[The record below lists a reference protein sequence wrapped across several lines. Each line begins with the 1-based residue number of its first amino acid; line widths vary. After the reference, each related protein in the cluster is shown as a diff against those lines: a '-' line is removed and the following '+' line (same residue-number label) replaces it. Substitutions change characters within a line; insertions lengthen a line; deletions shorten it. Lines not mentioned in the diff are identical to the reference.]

1 MRQVRMI
8 TVLGIGVL
16 ALAAVAAAQQSPAM
30 EGTAAVEQYLD
41 RENGLSLTD
50 AVAGALEREPALRAA
65 RTEIEVARGM
75 RLQAGL
81 RPNPMMS
88 VEMREQHGGADNQ
101 TMVGVEWPLDLFRR
115 RARVAVADREAEA
128 VEHSVA
134 DRMRFLVADVRL
146 KYGEAA
152 TAVRALAIADT
163 LAVSAERDVVLKRAR
178 VEEGASPPLERDL
191 VDVESRRLQSERL
204 LAHATAD
211 AAMIELKRAIGMRPD
226 APLRL
231 RDTIDTLVSRVVPG
245 SPSAVS
251 VVLPDVRN
259 AEARVRLADAREDRA
274 RAEGRFDVSLFGSYM
289 RMDAGFAQQGF
300 NRQGILEPVQG
311 VFHYLVG
318 GATINLPVGNRNQG
332 EVAAAR
338 AVVAGAQARL
348 EAVQLAADAEIASA
362 MAQDARARQALE
374 IIEGA
379 VRLSRQNLDVVRQTH
394 ELGRATISD
403 VLVEQRRYLELETAY
418 TTTLQ
423 RTYETRALLLRAR
436 GELP

>member
-1 MRQVRMI
+1 M
-8 TVLGIGVL
+8 TALGIGLL
-16 ALAAVAAAQQSPAM
+16 AVTAVAGAQQLPAID
-30 EGTAAVEQYLD
+30 EKPAAEHYLD
-41 RENGLSLTD
+41 REGGLSLSD

-81 RPNPMMS
+81 RPNPMLS
-88 VEMREQHGGADNQ
+88 VERREQPGGADNQ

-115 RARVAVADREAEA
+115 SARVAVADREAEA

-134 DRMRFLVADVRL
+134 DRMRLLVADVRL

-152 TAVRALAIADT
+152 TAVRALALADT

-178 VEEGASPPLERDL
+178 VEEGASPPLDRDL
-191 VDVESRRLQSERL
+191 VDVESRRVQSERL
-204 LAHATAD
+204 LAHAAAD
-211 AAMIELKRAIGMRPD
+211 AAMIELKRAIGMRPET
-226 APLRL
+226 PLRL
-231 RDTIDTLVSRVVPG
+231 RDTIDALASRVVPG
-245 SPSAVS
+245 SPSVVS
-251 VVLPDVRN
+251 GVRPDVRD
-259 AEARVRLADAREDRA
+259 AQARVRLADAREDGA

-318 GATINLPVGNRNQG
+318 GATIDLPLRNRNQG
-332 EVAAAR
+332 QIAAAR
-338 AVVAGAQARL
+338 AERAGAQARL

-362 MAQDARARQALE
+362 MAQDARTRQALE
-374 IIEGA
+374 IMEGA
-379 VRLSRQNLDVVRQTH
+379 VRLSRQNLDVIRQTH

-403 VLVEQRRYLELETAY
+403 VLAEQRRYLEIETAY
-418 TTTLQ
+418 TATLH
-423 RTYETRALLLRAR
+423 RTYEARALLLRAR